1 MKITESQLR
10 QLIDEE
16 IALMVENGEIDEG
29 FLDRL
34 RAKAS
39 GLGGRAR
46 AGASRLAGKAAGAAE
61 RAASVVDMGAQEDE
75 DELDASGRKQTVGD
89 VAAGSAAAAEKG
101 AQRREKAAAAKEL
114 AKIKQISGRKLMKA
128 RKALYS
134 VYKDIKDNIAG
145 FESDDATN
153 AMVDELFDLT
163 DKVGNL
169 GQKLSGD

>member
-10 QLIDEE
+10 QLVDEE

-29 FLDRL
+29 WLDRL

-61 RAASVVDMGAQEDE
+61 RAASVVDMGAQDDE
-75 DELDASGRKQTVGD
+75 QAGTSGRRQTVGD

>member
-1 MKITESQLR
+1 
-10 QLIDEE
+10 
-16 IALMVENGEIDEG
+16 
-29 FLDRL
+29 
-34 RAKAS
+34 
-39 GLGGRAR
+39 
-46 AGASRLAGKAAGAAE
+46 
-61 RAASVVDMGAQEDE
+61 
-75 DELDASGRKQTVGD
+75 
-89 VAAGSAAAAEKG
+89 
-101 AQRREKAAAAKEL
+101 
-114 AKIKQISGRKLMKA
+114 MKA